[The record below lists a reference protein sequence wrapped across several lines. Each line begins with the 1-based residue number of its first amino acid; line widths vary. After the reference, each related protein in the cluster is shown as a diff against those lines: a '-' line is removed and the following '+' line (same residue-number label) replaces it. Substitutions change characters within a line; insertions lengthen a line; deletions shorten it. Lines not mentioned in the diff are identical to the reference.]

1 MIKSIGLFIESII
14 SSIDSALEFVI
25 TFTSNILTQS
35 LLAQVAFSVPRSIL
49 VQHTLDRSIPYL
61 TSMQSACLNQLPEV
75 KFGFLRQRILTCQ
88 INSVTILV
96 SIWQGHPGLSL
107 IFFIFKLSKPSFWRL
122 QAFLLIPDACA
133 AYLSMH
139 IVYKPL
145 TYCQQHCGKPFLLIL

>member
-61 TSMQSACLNQLPEV
+61 TSMQSACLTQLPEV

-96 SIWQGHPGLSL
+96 L
-107 IFFIFKLSKPSFWRL
+107 I
-122 QAFLLIPDACA
+122 
-133 AYLSMH
+133 
-139 IVYKPL
+139 
-145 TYCQQHCGKPFLLIL
+145 